1 MSIYISGSMAFD
13 RIMTFGGHF
22 SDHIMPDQIEKLSLS
37 FLLNSLTEK
46 RGGTAGNIAYTLAL
60 LGERPYILS
69 SVGKDFASYQ
79 AFLEQYNLPMD
90 GIKVIPDDFTA
101 GCYIMTDQRSSQIAG
116 FNPAAMSVPTDF
128 SFPQANIA
136 TDIALVSPG
145 NMDDM
150 AQLPIRYKQMGM
162 RYIFDPGQQVV
173 VLPIDAMLEA
183 IAGSKMLISNGYE
196 LELIMRAAGKSKAEL
211 LEMTDCILTTLGDEG
226 SLIATGGEEVI
237 IPCATPLTAADPT
250 GAGDAYR
257 SGLLKGL
264 VNGLNV
270 EAAARLG
277 ATCASFCVE
286 KVGTQEHNF
295 TMEEFKARY
304 EASFGPMA

>member
-37 FLLNSLTEK
+37 FLLNSMTEK
-46 RGGTAGNIAYTLAL
+46 RGGTAGNIAFTLAL

-69 SVGKDFASYQ
+69 SVGKDFGPYK
-79 AFLEQYNLPMD
+79 AFLDQYNLPMD
-90 GIKVIPDDFTA
+90 GLKIVEDDFTA
-101 GCYIMTDQRSSQIAG
+101 GCYIMTDHRNSQIAG
-116 FNPAAMSVPTDF
+116 FNPAAMSIPTDF
-128 SFPQANIA
+128 AFPNADTA
-136 TDIALVSPG
+136 ADIALVSPG

-150 AQLPIRYKQMGM
+150 INLPTRYKQMGM

-173 VLPIDAMLEA
+173 VLPTEGMVEA
-183 IAGSKMLISNGYE
+183 VAGSHMLISNGYE
-196 LELIMRAAGKSKAEL
+196 LDLIMRASGKSKAEL
-211 LEMTDCILTTLGDEG
+211 LELTGCILTTLGEEG
-226 SLIATGGEEVI
+226 SLIATKHEEIKV
-237 IPCATPLTAADPT
+237 PCATPEAVLDPT

-264 VNGLNV
+264 VSGLNV

-277 ATCASFCVE
+277 ATCSSFCIE

-295 TMEEFKARY
+295 TMPEFTKRY
-304 EASFGPMA
+304 EATFGRMA